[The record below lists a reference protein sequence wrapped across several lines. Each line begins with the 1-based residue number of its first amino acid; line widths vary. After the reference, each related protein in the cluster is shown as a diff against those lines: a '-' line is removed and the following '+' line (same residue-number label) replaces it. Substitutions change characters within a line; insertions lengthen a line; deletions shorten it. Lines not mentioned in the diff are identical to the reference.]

1 LIPRIINDLARTVA
15 FLGRSCLR
23 QVICFAKRAVRM
35 TKQTA
40 HQDLLGPGIA
50 CSPGKLAVAQLEA

>member
-1 LIPRIINDLARTVA
+1 LIPRIINGLARTAA

-50 CSPGKLAVAQLEA
+50 GSPVTLAGARLEA